1 MLSLEGGKMGAIFRD
16 FDWKDSRFGLVE
28 TWRTSLASMESLV
41 MSSSSPMALWWGP
54 DHLLIYHD
62 GYIPI
67 AGDKHPA
74 VFGQP
79 AAMYWGD
86 SWPRMQPIF
95 ARVFSGQSV
104 SIEDESVLLR
114 RGDTVEVLALY
125 TVSNSRN
132 VSHMVLYSMA
142 RTRWQGCRIP

>member
-1 MLSLEGGKMGAIFRD
+1 MGAIFRD
-16 FDWKDSRFGLVE
+16 FGWKDSRFGLVE
-28 TWRTSLASMESLV
+28 NWRTSLVSMVSLV

-54 DHLLIYHD
+54 EHLLIYND

-86 SWPRMQPIF
+86 SWPRLQPTF
-95 ARVFSGQSV
+95 ARVFAGQSV
-104 SIEDESVLLR
+104 SIEDESVVLH
-114 RGDTVEVLALY
+114 RGDTVEVHPFIR
-125 TVSNSRN
+125 SNSGN
-132 VSHMVLYSMA
+132 VSHMVLYSLA
-142 RTRWQGCRIP
+142 RTRRPSCRIP